1 MTQIVITLD
10 DEKARELAL
19 DADKLGVPVED
30 VARRGVHEYLDRK
43 RAIRES
49 GLGSSARMQSSIGGW
64 PNDLFGCGRRPRPP
78 RRSHPPIW
86 WIVRVARPRWVRV
99 CRRPAADGVRWCRPV
114 SNAG

>member
-49 GLGSSARMQSSIGGW
+49 AARVLSE
-64 PNDLFGCGRRPRPP
+64 NAELYRRL
-78 RRSHPPIW
+78 
-86 WIVRVARPRWVRV
+86 AQ
-99 CRRPAADGVRWCRPV
+99 
-114 SNAG
+114 